1 MQRSVVS
8 AAILAC
14 MLAMLFPAQ
23 KARAH
28 DGHRRLAVLEQTLL
42 TVERGESLRVP
53 ALAATDNTVFGP
65 ERLRGHWSVIFFGFT
80 SCPDVCPT
88 TLGVLGALAR
98 DPGSGVAAGTTQIVF
113 VSIDPE
119 RDTLKRVKSYLKPFG
134 TGIVGLTG
142 SRDAIDRF
150 SAALGA
156 AYRPA
161 GAGIDHSTSLFVVD
175 PQGRLAGILLRPS
188 DPARIVADL
197 RTLRTTDTGHPHAS
211 PGR

>member
-1 MQRSVVS
+1 
-8 AAILAC
+8 
-14 MLAMLFPAQ
+14 MLAMLFPAP

-28 DGHRRLAVLEQTLL
+28 DGRLAVLEQTLL
-42 TVERGESLRVP
+42 IVERSEPLRVP
-53 ALAATDNTVFGP
+53 ALAATDGAVFGS

-98 DPGSGVAAGTTQIVF
+98 DPESGVAAGVTQIVF

-119 RDTLKRVKSYLKPFG
+119 RDTLTRVKSYLAPFG
-134 TGIVGLTG
+134 AGIVGLTG

-156 AYRPA
+156 AYRMA
-161 GAGIDHSTSLFVVD
+161 DAGIDHSTSLFVVD

-188 DPARIVADL
+188 DPARIVMDL
-197 RTLRTTDTGHPHAS
+197 KTLRTADTGHPRAS
-211 PGR
+211 PAR